1 MLSRL
6 SDEELLELAS
16 RLHHVLPLFIKARS
30 GQVSS
35 EELRELEAGIKDV
48 VELLGIS
55 TPFEG
60 RLATRIVTRRWRPLM
75 EMTGISSAVDSLLE
89 LMVRLTQIVVRT
101 EFDSRILGGSI
112 PSPQYISR
120 WIDDERAGFICEA
133 LGRLWLRE
141 VMGGDWENVQYMII
155 DAIDCDALA
164 ERRVGEEVNLYVA
177 EIKKNLKNNH
187 IGKIE
192 NMVDHLKKYY
202 EQRKQREKTIKS
214 ISIKSLYVIDFS
226 QGSKP
231 SIEDELKN
239 RLRRLIDEL
248 EIHFIYLNDLKD
260 SCRKSE
266 RVGHT
271 LLKSIELLESLGIIG
286 K

>member
-120 WIDDERAGFICEA
+120 GIDDERVGFICEA

-141 VMGGDWENVQYMII
+141 VMGGVWDKARYEII
-155 DAIDCDALA
+155 DAGDCDALA
-164 ERRVGEEVNLYVA
+164 EEKEGERVKLYVA
-177 EIKKNLKNNH
+177 EIKKTLKHDH

-192 NMVDHLKKYY
+192 YMVDYLKKKYCDW
-202 EQRKQREKTIKS
+202 RKQMKTIKS
-214 ISIKSLYVIDFS
+214 CSIESLWIIDFS
-226 QGSKP
+226 QGPKP
-231 SIEDELKN
+231 GIEDELKN
-239 RLRRLIDEL
+239 RLRHLIE
-248 EIHFIYLNDLKD
+248 EQKIRFIYLNDLKD
-260 SCRKSE
+260 SCRRSE
-266 RVGHT
+266 RVGRT
-271 LLKSIELLESLGIIG
+271 LLKSIEMLESVGVIG
-286 K
+286 R

>member
-16 RLHHVLPLFIKARS
+16 RLHHVLPLIIKARS
-30 GQVSS
+30 GQVSI
-35 EELRELEAGIKDV
+35 EERGELEVGIKDV
-48 VELLGIS
+48 LELLGIP
-55 TPFEG
+55 TPFGG
-60 RLATRIVTRRWRPLM
+60 RLATSILTRRWRPLM

-89 LMVRLTQIVVRT
+89 LMVRLTQIVVRA

-112 PSPQYISR
+112 PSPQSISK
-120 WIDDERAGFICEA
+120 IDDERAGFVCEA
-133 LGRLWLRE
+133 LGRLWLRD
-141 VMGGDWENVQYMII
+141 VVGGDWDNVQYAII
-155 DAIDCDALA
+155 DARDYDALA
-164 ERRVGEEVNLYVA
+164 ERRVGERVNLYVA
-177 EIKKNLKNNH
+177 EIKKTLKQDH

-192 NMVDHLKKYY
+192 DMVDYLKKYY

-226 QGSKP
+226 QGPKP
-231 SIEDELKN
+231 GIENELKN
-239 RLRRLIDEL
+239 RLRRLIDEQ